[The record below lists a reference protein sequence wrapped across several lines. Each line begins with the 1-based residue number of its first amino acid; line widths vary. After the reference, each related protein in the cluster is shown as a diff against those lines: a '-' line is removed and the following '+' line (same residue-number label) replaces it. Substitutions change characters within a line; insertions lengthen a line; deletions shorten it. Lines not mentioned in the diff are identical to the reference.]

1 MRRVKTQRA
10 DQLNLFHPVPTTPQ
24 WALLPP
30 ETRQRTLSLLARLLR
45 HHRRRLL
52 GGGSAEEVRDE

>member
-1 MRRVKTQRA
+1 MRRLKAQRA
-10 DQLNLFHPVPTTPQ
+10 DQLNLFHPVPATPQ

-30 ETRQRTLSLLARLLR
+30 ETRQRTICLLARLLR

-52 GGGSAEEVRDE
+52 GGGSAAEARDE

>member
-1 MRRVKTQRA
+1 MRRQRAQRA

-45 HHRRRLL
+45 HHRRRFL
-52 GGGSAEEVRDE
+52 GGGPEEGVLDE